1 MKKDFNFNTVVVIIA
16 LKSQGAGSINMKIHG
31 KTGYKVLYPVR
42 NHS

>member
-1 MKKDFNFNTVVVIIA
+1 MKKDFNFNTVLVITA
-16 LKSQGAGSINMKIHG
+16 FKSEGAGSNNIKIHG